1 VPSYCTN
8 RMERF
13 ALLTFILAAP
23 LIVTNNSDVSLNFVV
38 RQTTPRVSR
47 VVRARLP
54 VNDSV
59 ATKWESTPKTKHRV
73 EARTDKGKLIACTM
87 VSNAS
92 EVELVV
98 TPDQRFQF
106 VCTAGDKT
114 KAAVQCSLSRC
125 GK

>member
-1 VPSYCTN
+1 MV
-8 RMERF
+8 
-13 ALLTFILAAP
+13 TFLAVLLAAP

-54 VNDSV
+54 IHDSV

-73 EARTDKGKLIACTM
+73 EARTDKGKLIACAVVT
-87 VSNAS
+87 NAS
-92 EVELVV
+92 EVELVI

-114 KAAVQCSLSRC
+114 KASVQCGLSGC
-125 GK
+125 K